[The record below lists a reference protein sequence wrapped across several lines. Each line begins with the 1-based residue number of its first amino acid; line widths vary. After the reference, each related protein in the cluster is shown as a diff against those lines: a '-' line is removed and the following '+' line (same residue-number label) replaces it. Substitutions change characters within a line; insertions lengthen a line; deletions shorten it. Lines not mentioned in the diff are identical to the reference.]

1 MSEKTYFI
9 AFEGIDGCG
18 KDTQL
23 HKLVEAI
30 KEDDN
35 YPFGNK
41 YSNIWVTREPTKIT
55 ISGETIAKLL
65 REKEVSGKD
74 AANYF
79 VKDRIEHS
87 KMIKDILKHSHV
99 LISRYDLSTLSY
111 QMTQGMSF
119 DELYNMHKYGKEEG
133 CIIPDITLIF
143 DLPVK
148 IAFERMAKRNSETE
162 FFEKVEFQNK
172 LKENLSFCIKELEK
186 RDKRKIIIINANQSK
201 ENVTK
206 EMNEKISNYL
216 KSKEK

>member
-1 MSEKTYFI
+1 MEKTYFI

-23 HKLVEAI
+23 HKLACAI

-55 ISGETIAKLL
+55 PSGETIARLL
-65 REKEVSGKD
+65 RGKEISGED
-74 AANYF
+74 ATKYF
-79 VKDRIEHS
+79 VEDRIEHS

-111 QMTQGMSF
+111 QMVQGMKF
-119 DELYNMHKYGKEEG
+119 EDLYKLHNYNKENG
-133 CIIPDITLIF
+133 CIIPDITLVF

-148 IAFERMAKRNSETE
+148 VASDRMNKRNSTIEFTE
-162 FFEKVEFQNK
+162 KFEFQK
-172 LKENLSFCIKELEK
+172 KVKDNLSFCIKELEK
-186 RDKRKIIIINANQSK
+186 KDKRKIIIINANQSK
-201 ENVTK
+201 DNVTK
-206 EMNEKISNYL
+206 EMLEKISNYL